1 EVLGRDRVGV
11 RDDFF
16 ELGGHSLQA
25 VQLVSRLTAAL
36 GRPVSV
42 GTIFRATTVA
52 EMAEVLDREATVA
65 TGPSHATPE
74 ANGASAVFAG
84 RSTPPAMGTE
94 AFPHITI
101 EERPL
106 LPLFAIGALAPVD
119 SVALSYLPSS
129 LLRLTGLDLKAVIRD
144 WCGDLPMVLGVQ
156 ETHLGRIGSVLL
168 PRFDDQLYLD
178 RRDLLAVMGDA
189 VRLSRQL
196 GARTVSLTGLLPSAT
211 GYGRD
216 LAEALA
222 GQDLPRITT
231 GHATTTSAVVLAI
244 RRALEDGGR
253 SPAGERVGFVGLGSV
268 GIATLRLMLSCL
280 PHPAE
285 LNLCD
290 IYQKR
295 DELRA
300 LGEEVVDELGYHGEV
315 HLLESRR
322 AVPEEIYRASLI
334 VGATNVP
341 DLLDVERLAPGTIL
355 VDDSAPH
362 VFRPDAAL
370 RRFRERGDIL
380 ATEGGVLSAPEP
392 LTHLVHVPAGLEP
405 WMRAEVMSHLAR
417 SRPRL
422 ITGCVLSGLLSAR
435 FEHLPPT
442 LGLIDR
448 ATALEHYRALDE
460 LGFQAAELH
469 LDDDPL
475 DKPIIR
481 DFRARFGGEARS
493 RRSTTDAPPNHSF
506 DNLEISNN
514 DNI

>member
-1 EVLGRDRVGV
+1 
-11 RDDFF
+11 
-16 ELGGHSLQA
+16 
-25 VQLVSRLTAAL
+25 
-36 GRPVSV
+36 
-42 GTIFRATTVA
+42 
-52 EMAEVLDREATVA
+52 M
-65 TGPSHATPE
+65 
-74 ANGASAVFAG
+74 
-84 RSTPPAMGTE
+84 
-94 AFPHITI
+94 
-101 EERPL
+101 
-106 LPLFAIGALAPVD
+106 
-119 SVALSYLPSS
+119 
-129 LLRLTGLDLKAVIRD
+129 IRG
-144 WCGDLPMVLGVQ
+144 WCGDLPMVLGVR
-156 ETHLGRIGSVLL
+156 ETPLGRIGSVLL

-189 VRLSRQL
+189 VRLSRHL

-216 LAEALA
+216 LAESLA
-222 GQDLPRITT
+222 DQDLPRITT

-244 RRALEDGGR
+244 RRALEDSGR
-253 SPAGERVGFVGLGSV
+253 SLAGERVGFVGLGSV

-285 LNLCD
+285 LSLCD
-290 IYQKR
+290 VYQKR
-295 DELRA
+295 HELQA
-300 LGEEVVDELGYHGEV
+300 LGREVVDELGYRGEV
-315 HLLESRR
+315 HLLESPRE
-322 AVPEEIYRASLI
+322 VPEELYRASLI

-362 VFRPDAAL
+362 AFRPDAAL
-370 RRFRERGDIL
+370 RRFHERGDIL
-380 ATEGGVLSAPEP
+380 VTEGGVLSAPEP
-392 LTHLVHVPAGLEP
+392 LAHLVHVPAGLEP
-405 WMRAEVMSHLAR
+405 WMRAEVASHLAR

-475 DKPIIR
+475 DKLIVR
-481 DFRARFGGEARS
+481 AFRARFGGEARS
-493 RRSTTDAPPNHSF
+493 GRSTTGTPPENHS
-506 DNLEISNN
+506 LEIFKH
-514 DNI
+514 